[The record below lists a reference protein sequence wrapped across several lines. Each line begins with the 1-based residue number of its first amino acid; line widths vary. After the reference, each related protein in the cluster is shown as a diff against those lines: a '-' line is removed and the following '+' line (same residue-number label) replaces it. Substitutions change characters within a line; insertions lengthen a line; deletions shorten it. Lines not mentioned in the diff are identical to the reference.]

1 MIFRRWHTV
10 LLSVLLAGSLNTQA
24 QDAVNYSIS
33 GTVPAGVTTVFLN
46 TLRNEPID
54 TAQVDNGKFLLTGAM
69 QYNTFV
75 TLVDNGDDLPVNLLI
90 DGTPVEVNMER
101 SVLKG
106 SKLNE
111 RLNKA
116 DRQIIDLTIDYMQD
130 QMEYA
135 QVPQWKT
142 ELRDSLRRVM
152 TATYNKVVVEMK
164 NVIRAN
170 ADNVIPAL
178 YLSQIYNTLTID
190 ELKEYL
196 DERNAYASH
205 PLCVGA
211 WRMLNHHEKTN
222 IGTRFTDLA
231 EADTTGVVHQ
241 LSEYVG
247 KGNYVLI
254 DFWASWCAP
263 CMQEMDNVKAVYQ
276 KYHEKGF
283 EIIGLSFDRGRQ
295 PWVNAIQSHQLNW
308 IHLSDLKYWNSEA
321 SIVYGISSIP
331 ANILLDGNG
340 IIIATDLRGEDL
352 GRKMRQ
358 IYRF

>member
-1 MIFRRWHTV
+1 MIRLS
-10 LLSVLLAGSLNTQA
+10 LLFAWLMLSLVTLAQGEV
-24 QDAVNYSIS
+24 VNYAIS
-33 GTVPAGVTTVFLN
+33 GTVPVGVKSVFLSS
-46 TLRNEPID
+46 LRNEPID
-54 TAQVDNGKFLLTGAM
+54 TALVENGKFQFNGSLP
-69 QYNTFV
+69 QHTFV
-75 TLVDNGDDLPVNLLI
+75 TLSDDASNLPVNLLI
-90 DGTPVEVNMER
+90 DGTSVEVNMER
-101 SVLKG
+101 RSLKG

-116 DRQIIDLTIDYMQD
+116 DRQITDLTIDYMQD
-130 QMEYA
+130 QIEYA
-135 QVPQWKT
+135 QVRQWQT

-152 TATYNKVVVEMK
+152 NASYNKVVVEMK

-170 ADNVIPAL
+170 PDNVIPAL

-196 DERNAYASH
+196 DETHVYASH

-211 WRMLNHHEKTN
+211 WRTLNHYEKTN
-222 IGTRFTDLA
+222 IGTRFTDLV
-231 EADTTGVVHQ
+231 EADTAGVSHR

-263 CMQEMDNVKAVYQ
+263 CLLEMDNVKAVYQ

-283 EIIGLSFDRGRQ
+283 EIVGLSFDRGRQ
-295 PWVNAIQSHQLNW
+295 PWINAIVDHHLNW

-321 SIVYGISSIP
+321 SVVYGISSIP
-331 ANILLDGNG
+331 ANILVDGNG
-340 IIIATDLRGEDL
+340 IIVATDLRGEEL
-352 GRKMRQ
+352 SRKLRQ
-358 IYRF
+358 IFRY

>member
-1 MIFRRWHTV
+1 M
-10 LLSVLLAGSLNTQA
+10 LLSVLLFASAILAQA
-24 QDAVNYSIS
+24 QDAVIYTIS
-33 GTVPAGVTTVFLN
+33 GTVSDGIKCVYLSS
-46 TLRNEPID
+46 LRNEPID
-54 TAQVDNGKFLLTGAM
+54 TALVENGKFQFNGSLP
-69 QYNTFV
+69 QHTFV
-75 TLVDNGDDLPVNLLI
+75 TLSDDASNLPVNLLI
-90 DGTPVEVNMER
+90 DGTSVEVNMER
-101 SVLKG
+101 RSLKG

-116 DRQIIDLTIDYMQD
+116 DRQITDLTIDYMQD

-135 QVPQWKT
+135 QVRQWQT

-152 TATYNKVVVEMK
+152 NASYNKVVVEMK

-170 ADNVIPAL
+170 PDNVIPAL

-196 DERNAYASH
+196 DETHVYASH

-211 WRMLNHHEKTN
+211 WRTLNHYEKTN
-222 IGTRFTDLA
+222 IGTRFTDLV
-231 EADTTGVVHQ
+231 EADTAGVSHR

-263 CMQEMDNVKAVYQ
+263 CLLEMDNVKAVYQ

-283 EIIGLSFDRGRQ
+283 EIVGLSFDRGRQ
-295 PWVNAIQSHQLNW
+295 PWINAIVDHHLNW

-321 SIVYGISSIP
+321 SVVYGISSIP
-331 ANILLDGNG
+331 ANILVDGNG
-340 IIIATDLRGEDL
+340 IIVATDLRGEEL
-352 GRKMRQ
+352 SRKLRQ
-358 IYRF
+358 IFRY

>member
-1 MIFRRWHTV
+1 MNRCLLLIAWLMLSLVTV
-10 LLSVLLAGSLNTQA
+10 A
-24 QDAVNYSIS
+24 QDEVVNYTIS
-33 GTVPAGVTTVFLN
+33 GTVPTGVTTVFLHS
-46 TLRNEPID
+46 LRNEPID
-54 TAQVDNGKFLLTGAM
+54 TAHVDNGKFRFAGAL
-69 QYNTFV
+69 QRHTFV
-75 TLVDNGDDLPVNLLI
+75 TLSDNGTDLPVNLII
-90 DGTPVEVNMER
+90 DDTPLEVNMER

-111 RLNKA
+111 RLNKV
-116 DRQIIDLTIDYMQD
+116 DRQITDLTIDYMQD

-135 QVPQWKT
+135 QVRLGQT

-152 TATYNKVVVEMK
+152 TASYNKVVVEMK
-164 NVIRAN
+164 NVIRDN
-170 ADNVIPAL
+170 PDNVIPAL

-190 ELKEYL
+190 ELKDYL
-196 DERNAYASH
+196 DERHTYASH

-211 WRMLNHHEKTN
+211 WRMLNHYEKTN

-231 EADTTGVVHQ
+231 EADTAGVSHR

-283 EIIGLSFDRGRQ
+283 EIVGLSFDRARQ
-295 PWVNAIQSHQLNW
+295 SWINAIENHQLNW

-321 SIVYGISSIP
+321 SVVYGISSIP
-331 ANILLDGNG
+331 ANLLLDGDG
-340 IIIATDLRGEDL
+340 IIVATDLRGEEL
-352 GRKMRQ
+352 GRKLRQ

>member
-1 MIFRRWHTV
+1 M
-10 LLSVLLAGSLNTQA
+10 LLSVLLFASAILAQA
-24 QDAVNYSIS
+24 QDAVIYTIS
-33 GTVPAGVTTVFLN
+33 GTVSDGIKCVYLSS
-46 TLRNEPID
+46 LRNEPID
-54 TAQVDNGKFLLTGAM
+54 TALVENGKFQFNGSLP
-69 QYNTFV
+69 QHTFV
-75 TLVDNGDDLPVNLLI
+75 TLSDDASNLPVNLLI
-90 DGTPVEVNMER
+90 DGTSVEVNMER
-101 SVLKG
+101 RSLKG

-116 DRQIIDLTIDYMQD
+116 DRQITDLTIDYMQD
-130 QMEYA
+130 QIEYA
-135 QVPQWKT
+135 QVRQWQT

-152 TATYNKVVVEMK
+152 NASYNKVVVEMK

-170 ADNVIPAL
+170 PDNVIPAL

-196 DERNAYASH
+196 DETHVYASH

-211 WRMLNHHEKTN
+211 WRTLNHYEKTN
-222 IGTRFTDLA
+222 IGTRFTDLV
-231 EADTTGVVHQ
+231 EADTAGVSHR

-263 CMQEMDNVKAVYQ
+263 CLLEMDNVKAVYQ

-283 EIIGLSFDRGRQ
+283 EIVGLSFDRGRQ
-295 PWVNAIQSHQLNW
+295 PWINAIVDHHLDW

-321 SIVYGISSIP
+321 SVVYGISSIP
-331 ANILLDGNG
+331 ANILVDGNG
-340 IIIATDLRGEDL
+340 IIVATDLRGEEL
-352 GRKMRQ
+352 SRKLRQ
-358 IYRF
+358 IFRY

>member
-1 MIFRRWHTV
+1 MNRWLWLIGAL
-10 LLSVLLAGSLNTQA
+10 LLSLTTMA
-24 QDAVNYSIS
+24 QDEMVSYSIS
-33 GTVPAGVTTVFLN
+33 GTVPVGVTSVYLH

-54 TAQVDNGKFLLTGAM
+54 TAQVENGRFQFTGAL
-69 QYNTFV
+69 QQNTFV
-75 TLVDNGDDLPVNLLI
+75 TLVDNGTDLPVNMII
-90 DGTPVEVNMER
+90 DGIPVEVNMER
-101 SVLKG
+101 SVMKG

-116 DRQIIDLTIDYMQD
+116 DRQITDFTIDYMQD

-135 QVPQWKT
+135 QVGQGQI
-142 ELRDSLRRVM
+142 EVRDSLRRVM
-152 TATYNKVVVEMK
+152 TASYNKVVVEMK

-170 ADNVIPAL
+170 PDNVIPAL

-196 DERNAYASH
+196 NEDHAYAAH

-222 IGTRFTDLA
+222 IGTRFTDLV
-231 EADTTGVVHQ
+231 EADTAGVSHR

-263 CMQEMDNVKAVYQ
+263 CMLEMDNVKAVYQ

-283 EIIGLSFDRGRQ
+283 EIVGLSFDRGRQ
-295 PWVNAIQSHQLNW
+295 SWINAIVNHELNW

-321 SIVYGISSIP
+321 SVVYGISSIP

-340 IIIATDLRGEDL
+340 IIIATDLRGEEL

-358 IYRF
+358 IFRY

>member
-1 MIFRRWHTV
+1 MIRLSLFFAWL
-10 LLSVLLAGSLNTQA
+10 LLSLAVVA
-24 QDAVNYSIS
+24 QDELVDYSIS
-33 GTVPAGVTTVFLN
+33 GTVPLGVKSVFLSS
-46 TLRNEPID
+46 LRNEPID
-54 TAQVDNGKFLLTGAM
+54 TAAVENGKFLLKGTLPN
-69 QYNTFV
+69 YTFV
-75 TLVDNGDDLPVNLLI
+75 TLSDDGSDLPVNLLI
-90 DGTPVEVNMER
+90 DGTSVEVNMER

-116 DRQIIDLTIDYMQD
+116 DRQITDLTIDYMQN

-135 QVPQWKT
+135 QVGQWRA

-152 TATYNKVVVEMK
+152 NASYNKVVVEMK
-164 NVIRAN
+164 NVIRSN
-170 ADNVIPAL
+170 PDNVIPAL
-178 YLSQIYNTLTID
+178 YLSQIYNILTIE

-196 DERNAYASH
+196 DETHAYASH

-211 WRMLNHHEKTN
+211 WRTLNHHEKTN
-222 IGTRFTDLA
+222 IGTRFTDLI
-231 EADTTGVVHQ
+231 EADTAGVSHR

-247 KGNYVLI
+247 NGNYVLI

-263 CMQEMDNVKAVYQ
+263 CLLEMDNVKAVYQ

-283 EIIGLSFDRGRQ
+283 EIVGLSFDRGRQ
-295 PWVNAIQSHQLNW
+295 PWINAIVDHQLNW

-321 SIVYGISSIP
+321 SVVYGISSIP

-340 IIIATDLRGEDL
+340 IIVATDLRGEEL
-352 GRKMRQ
+352 LRKMRQ
-358 IYRF
+358 IFRY

>member
-1 MIFRRWHTV
+1 MIRLS
-10 LLSVLLAGSLNTQA
+10 LLFAWLMLSLVTLAQGEV
-24 QDAVNYSIS
+24 VNYIIS
-33 GTVPAGVTTVFLN
+33 GTVSDGIKCVYLSS
-46 TLRNEPID
+46 LRNEPID
-54 TAQVDNGKFLLTGAM
+54 TALVENGKFQFNGSLP
-69 QYNTFV
+69 QHTFV
-75 TLVDNGDDLPVNLLI
+75 TLSDDASNLPVNLLI
-90 DGTPVEVNMER
+90 DGTSVEVNMER
-101 SVLKG
+101 RSLKG

-116 DRQIIDLTIDYMQD
+116 DRLITDLTIDYMQD
-130 QMEYA
+130 QIEYA
-135 QVPQWKT
+135 QVRQWQT

-152 TATYNKVVVEMK
+152 NASYNKVVVEMK

-170 ADNVIPAL
+170 PDNVIPAL

-196 DERNAYASH
+196 DETHVYASH

-211 WRMLNHHEKTN
+211 WRTLNHYEKTN
-222 IGTRFTDLA
+222 IGTRFTDLV
-231 EADTTGVVHQ
+231 EADTAGVSHR

-263 CMQEMDNVKAVYQ
+263 CLLEMDNVKAVYQ

-283 EIIGLSFDRGRQ
+283 EIVGLSFDRVRQ
-295 PWVNAIQSHQLNW
+295 PWINAIVDHHLNW

-321 SIVYGISSIP
+321 SVVYGISSIP
-331 ANILLDGNG
+331 ANILVDGNG
-340 IIIATDLRGEDL
+340 IIVATDLRGEEL
-352 GRKMRQ
+352 SRKLRL
-358 IYRF
+358 IFRY

>member
-1 MIFRRWHTV
+1 MNRWFWLIGAL
-10 LLSVLLAGSLNTQA
+10 LLSLRTMA
-24 QDAVNYSIS
+24 QDEVVNYSIS
-33 GTVPAGVTTVFLN
+33 GTVPAGVTSVFLH

-54 TAQVDNGKFLLTGAM
+54 TAQVENGRFQFSGALRL
-69 QYNTFV
+69 NTFV
-75 TLVDNGDDLPVNLLI
+75 TLVDNGTDLPVNMII

-101 SVLKG
+101 SVMKG

-116 DRQIIDLTIDYMQD
+116 DRQITDLTIDYMQD

-135 QVPQWKT
+135 QVGQGQV

-152 TATYNKVVVEMK
+152 NASYNKVVVEMK

-170 ADNVIPAL
+170 SDNVIPAL

-190 ELKEYL
+190 ELKGYL
-196 DERNAYASH
+196 NEDHAYAAH

-222 IGTRFTDLA
+222 IGTRFTDLI
-231 EADTTGVVHQ
+231 EADTAGVSHR

-263 CMQEMDNVKAVYQ
+263 CMLEMDNVKAVYQ

-283 EIIGLSFDRGRQ
+283 EIVGLSFDRGRQ
-295 PWVNAIQSHQLNW
+295 SWINAIINHKLNW

-340 IIIATDLRGEDL
+340 IIIATDLRGEEL
-352 GRKMRQ
+352 SRKLRQ
-358 IYRF
+358 IYRY

>member
-1 MIFRRWHTV
+1 MIRLS
-10 LLSVLLAGSLNTQA
+10 LLFAWLMLSLVTLAQGEV
-24 QDAVNYSIS
+24 VNYIIS
-33 GTVPAGVTTVFLN
+33 GTVSDGIKCVYLSS
-46 TLRNEPID
+46 LRNEPID
-54 TAQVDNGKFLLTGAM
+54 TALVENGKFQFNGSLP
-69 QYNTFV
+69 QHTFV
-75 TLVDNGDDLPVNLLI
+75 TLSDDASNLPVNLLI
-90 DGTPVEVNMER
+90 DGTSVEVNMER
-101 SVLKG
+101 RSLKG

-116 DRQIIDLTIDYMQD
+116 DRQITDLTIDYMQD

-135 QVPQWKT
+135 QVRQWQT

-152 TATYNKVVVEMK
+152 NASYNKVVVEMK

-170 ADNVIPAL
+170 PDNVIPAL

-196 DERNAYASH
+196 DETHVYASH

-211 WRMLNHHEKTN
+211 WRTLNHYEKTN
-222 IGTRFTDLA
+222 IGTRFTDLV
-231 EADTTGVVHQ
+231 EADTAGVSHR

-247 KGNYVLI
+247 KSNYVLI

-263 CMQEMDNVKAVYQ
+263 CLLEMDNVKAVYQ

-283 EIIGLSFDRGRQ
+283 EIVGLSFDRGRQ
-295 PWVNAIQSHQLNW
+295 PWINAIVDHHLNW

-321 SIVYGISSIP
+321 SVVYGISSIP
-331 ANILLDGNG
+331 ANILVDGNG
-340 IIIATDLRGEDL
+340 IIVATDLRGEEL
-352 GRKMRQ
+352 SRKLRQ
-358 IYRF
+358 IFRY

>member
-1 MIFRRWHTV
+1 MTRLLLLIMGLV
-10 LLSVLLAGSLNTQA
+10 LGVPTMA
-24 QDAVNYSIS
+24 QDEIVSYAIS
-33 GTVPAGVTTVFLN
+33 GTVPTGVTSVYLQTV
-46 TLRNEPID
+46 RNEPID
-54 TAQVDNGKFLLTGAM
+54 TALVYNGRFQFKGALQRNAFVALTDNGT
-69 QYNTFV
+69 
-75 TLVDNGDDLPVNLLI
+75 DLPVNLII
-90 DGTPVEVNMER
+90 DDTPVEVNMER

-116 DRQIIDLTIDYMQD
+116 DRQITDLTIDYMQN
-130 QMEYA
+130 QMDYA
-135 QVPQWKT
+135 QVGVSQV

-152 TATYNKVVVEMK
+152 TASYNKVVVEMK

-196 DERNAYASH
+196 DERHVYAAH
-205 PLCVGA
+205 PLCLGA

-222 IGTRFTDLA
+222 IGSRFTDLV
-231 EADTTGVVHQ
+231 EADTLGVPHH
-241 LSEYVG
+241 LSEFVG

-263 CMQEMDNVKAVYQ
+263 CMQEMDYVKAVYE
-276 KYHEKGF
+276 KYHDKGF
-283 EIIGLSFDRGRQ
+283 EIVGLSFDRGRQ
-295 PWVNAIQSHQLNW
+295 SWVNAIVSHQLNW

-331 ANILLDGNG
+331 ANILLDENG
-340 IIIATDLRGEDL
+340 VIVATDLRGEEL

>member
-1 MIFRRWHTV
+1 MIRLS
-10 LLSVLLAGSLNTQA
+10 LLFAWLMLSLVTLAQGEV
-24 QDAVNYSIS
+24 VNYAIS
-33 GTVPAGVTTVFLN
+33 GTVPVGVKSVFLSS
-46 TLRNEPID
+46 LRNEPID
-54 TAQVDNGKFLLTGAM
+54 TALVENGKFQFNGFLPKH
-69 QYNTFV
+69 TFI
-75 TLVDNGDDLPVNLLI
+75 TLSDDGSDLPVSLLI
-90 DGTPVEVNMER
+90 DGTAVEVNMER

-106 SKLNE
+106 SMLNE

-116 DRQIIDLTIDYMQD
+116 DRQITDLTIDYMQD
-130 QMEYA
+130 QMEYS
-135 QVPQWKT
+135 QVGQWQT

-152 TATYNKVVVEMK
+152 NASYNKVVVEMK

-170 ADNVIPAL
+170 PDNVIPAL

-196 DERNAYASH
+196 DETHVYASH

-211 WRMLNHHEKTN
+211 WRTLNHYEKTN
-222 IGTRFTDLA
+222 IGTRFTDLV
-231 EADTTGVVHQ
+231 EADTAGVSHR

-263 CMQEMDNVKAVYQ
+263 CILEMENVKAVYQ

-283 EIIGLSFDRGRQ
+283 EIVGLSFDRGRQ
-295 PWVNAIQSHQLNW
+295 PWINAIVDHHLNW

-321 SIVYGISSIP
+321 SVVYGISSIP
-331 ANILLDGNG
+331 ANILVDGNG
-340 IIIATDLRGEDL
+340 IIVATDLRGEEL
-352 GRKMRQ
+352 SRKLRQ
-358 IYRF
+358 IFRY

>member
-1 MIFRRWHTV
+1 MIRLS
-10 LLSVLLAGSLNTQA
+10 LLFAWLMLSLVTLAQGEV
-24 QDAVNYSIS
+24 VNYTIS
-33 GTVPAGVTTVFLN
+33 GTVSDGIKCVYLSS
-46 TLRNEPID
+46 LRNEPID
-54 TAQVDNGKFLLTGAM
+54 TALVENGKFQFNGSLP
-69 QYNTFV
+69 QHTFV
-75 TLVDNGDDLPVNLLI
+75 TLSDDASNLPVNLLI
-90 DGTPVEVNMER
+90 DGTSVEVNMER
-101 SVLKG
+101 RSLKG

-116 DRQIIDLTIDYMQD
+116 DRQITDLTIDYMQD

-135 QVPQWKT
+135 QVRQWQT

-152 TATYNKVVVEMK
+152 NASYNKVVVEMK

-170 ADNVIPAL
+170 PDNVIPAL

-196 DERNAYASH
+196 DETHVYASH

-211 WRMLNHHEKTN
+211 WRTLNHYEKTN
-222 IGTRFTDLA
+222 IGTRFTDLV
-231 EADTTGVVHQ
+231 EADTAGVSHR

-263 CMQEMDNVKAVYQ
+263 CLLEMDNVKAVYQ

-283 EIIGLSFDRGRQ
+283 EIVGLSFDRVRQ
-295 PWVNAIQSHQLNW
+295 PWINAIVDHYLNW
-308 IHLSDLKYWNSEA
+308 IHLSDLKYW
-321 SIVYGISSIP
+321 
-331 ANILLDGNG
+331 
-340 IIIATDLRGEDL
+340 
-352 GRKMRQ
+352 
-358 IYRF
+358 

>member
-1 MIFRRWHTV
+1 MIFERWQIM
-10 LLSVLLAGSLNTQA
+10 LLSLLLSANAILA
-24 QDAVNYSIS
+24 QDAVIYTIS
-33 GTVPAGVTTVFLN
+33 GTVPLGVKSVFLSS
-46 TLRNEPID
+46 LRNEPID
-54 TAQVDNGKFLLTGAM
+54 TIAVENGKFLLKGSLPK
-69 QYNTFV
+69 YTFV
-75 TLVDNGDDLPVNLLI
+75 TLSDDGSDLPVNLLI
-90 DGTPVEVNMER
+90 DDTPVEVNMER

-116 DRQIIDLTIDYMQD
+116 DRLITELTIDYMQD

-135 QVPQWKT
+135 QVGQWRT

-152 TATYNKVVVEMK
+152 NASYNKVVVEMK

-170 ADNVIPAL
+170 PDNVIPAL

-196 DERNAYASH
+196 NETHAYASH
-205 PLCVGA
+205 PLCIGA
-211 WRMLNHHEKTN
+211 WRTLNHHEKTN
-222 IGTRFTDLA
+222 IGTRFTDLI
-231 EADTTGVVHQ
+231 EADTAGVSHR

-247 KGNYVLI
+247 NGNYVLI

-263 CMQEMDNVKAVYQ
+263 CLLEMDNVKAVYQ

-283 EIIGLSFDRGRQ
+283 EIVGLSFDRGRQ
-295 PWVNAIQSHQLNW
+295 PWVNAIVDHRLNW
-308 IHLSDLKYWNSEA
+308 IHLSALKYWNSEA
-321 SIVYGISSIP
+321 SVVYGISSIP

-340 IIIATDLRGEDL
+340 IIVATDLRGEEL
-352 GRKMRQ
+352 ARKMRQ
-358 IYRF
+358 IFRY

>member
-1 MIFRRWHTV
+1 M
-10 LLSVLLAGSLNTQA
+10 LLSVLLFASAILAQA
-24 QDAVNYSIS
+24 QDAVIYTIS
-33 GTVPAGVTTVFLN
+33 GTVSDGIKCVYLSS
-46 TLRNEPID
+46 LRNEPID
-54 TAQVDNGKFLLTGAM
+54 TALVENGKFQFNGSLP
-69 QYNTFV
+69 QHTFV
-75 TLVDNGDDLPVNLLI
+75 TLSDDASNLPVNLLI
-90 DGTPVEVNMER
+90 DGTSVEVNMER
-101 SVLKG
+101 RSLKG

-116 DRQIIDLTIDYMQD
+116 DRQITDLTIDYMQD

-135 QVPQWKT
+135 QVRQWQT

-152 TATYNKVVVEMK
+152 NASYNKVVVEMK

-170 ADNVIPAL
+170 PDNVIPAL

-196 DERNAYASH
+196 DETHVYASH

-211 WRMLNHHEKTN
+211 WRTLNHYEKTN
-222 IGTRFTDLA
+222 IGTRFTDLV
-231 EADTTGVVHQ
+231 EADTAGVSHR

-263 CMQEMDNVKAVYQ
+263 CLLEMDNVKAVYQ

-283 EIIGLSFDRGRQ
+283 EIVGLSFDRGRQ
-295 PWVNAIQSHQLNW
+295 PWINAIVDHHLNW

-321 SIVYGISSIP
+321 SVVYGISSIP
-331 ANILLDGNG
+331 ANILVDGNG
-340 IIIATDLRGEDL
+340 IIVATDLRGEEL
-352 GRKMRQ
+352 SRKLRH
-358 IYRF
+358 IFRY

>member
-1 MIFRRWHTV
+1 MARLS
-10 LLSVLLAGSLNTQA
+10 LLLLCLMLCLVSVA
-24 QDAVNYSIS
+24 QEQLVSYSIS

-46 TLRNEPID
+46 TPHNEPID
-54 TAQVDNGKFLLTGAM
+54 TAMVVNGKFQIAGSLLF
-69 QYNTFV
+69 NSFV
-75 TLVDNGDDLPVNLLI
+75 TLTDNGSDLPLNMLI

-111 RLNKA
+111 RLNKV
-116 DRQIIDLTIDYMQD
+116 DREISDLTIDYMQL
-130 QMEYA
+130 QMDYA
-135 QVPQWKT
+135 QVPQWQT
-142 ELRDSLRRVM
+142 VLRDSLRRVT
-152 TATYNKVVVEMK
+152 TAAFNKVVVEMK
-164 NVIRAN
+164 NVIRTN
-170 ADNVIPAL
+170 SDNVIPAL
-178 YLSQIYNTLTID
+178 YLSQIYNTLTVE

-196 DERNAYASH
+196 SEDHVYASH

-211 WRMLNHHEKTN
+211 WRTLNHYEKTN
-222 IGTRFTDLA
+222 IGTRYTDLVM
-231 EADTTGVVHQ
+231 ADTTGLKHQ

-263 CMQEMDNVKAVYQ
+263 CMLEMENVKAVYQ

-283 EIIGLSFDRGRQ
+283 EIVGLSFDRGRQ
-295 PWVNAIQSHQLNW
+295 PWVSAIAHHNLNW

-331 ANILLDGNG
+331 ANILVDGKG
-340 IIIATDLRGEDL
+340 FIVATDLRGQEL
-352 GRKMRQ
+352 SRKLRQ
-358 IYRF
+358 IYKY

>member
-1 MIFRRWHTV
+1 M
-10 LLSVLLAGSLNTQA
+10 LLSVLLFASAILAQA
-24 QDAVNYSIS
+24 QDAVIYTIS
-33 GTVPAGVTTVFLN
+33 GTVSDGIKCVYLSS
-46 TLRNEPID
+46 LRNEPID
-54 TAQVDNGKFLLTGAM
+54 TALVENGKFQFNGSLP
-69 QYNTFV
+69 QHTFV
-75 TLVDNGDDLPVNLLI
+75 TLSDDASNLPVNLLI
-90 DGTPVEVNMER
+90 DGTSVEVNMER
-101 SVLKG
+101 RSLKG

-116 DRQIIDLTIDYMQD
+116 DRQITDLTIDYMQD
-130 QMEYA
+130 QIEYA
-135 QVPQWKT
+135 QVRQWQT

-152 TATYNKVVVEMK
+152 NASYNKVVVEMK

-170 ADNVIPAL
+170 PDNVIPAL

-196 DERNAYASH
+196 DETHVYASH

-211 WRMLNHHEKTN
+211 WRTLNHYEKTN
-222 IGTRFTDLA
+222 IGTRFTDLV
-231 EADTTGVVHQ
+231 EADTAGVSHR

-263 CMQEMDNVKAVYQ
+263 CLLEMDNVKAVYQ

-283 EIIGLSFDRGRQ
+283 EIVGLSFDRGRQ
-295 PWVNAIQSHQLNW
+295 PWINAIVDHHLDW

-321 SIVYGISSIP
+321 SVVYGISSIP
-331 ANILLDGNG
+331 ANILVDGNG
-340 IIIATDLRGEDL
+340 IIVATDLRGEEL
-352 GRKMRQ
+352 IRKLRQ
-358 IYRF
+358 IFRY

>member
-1 MIFRRWHTV
+1 MIR
-10 LLSVLLAGSLNTQA
+10 LSLIFAWLILSLAALA
-24 QDAVNYSIS
+24 QDEVVNYAIS
-33 GTVPAGVTTVFLN
+33 GTVPVGVKSVFLSS
-46 TLRNEPID
+46 LRNEPID
-54 TAQVDNGKFLLTGAM
+54 TALVENGKFQFNGSLP
-69 QYNTFV
+69 QHTFV
-75 TLVDNGDDLPVNLLI
+75 TLSDDASNLPVNLLI
-90 DGTPVEVNMER
+90 DGTSVEVNMER
-101 SVLKG
+101 RSLKG

-116 DRQIIDLTIDYMQD
+116 DRQITDLTIDYMQD

-135 QVPQWKT
+135 QVRQWQT

-152 TATYNKVVVEMK
+152 NASYNKVVVEMK

-170 ADNVIPAL
+170 PDNVIPAL

-196 DERNAYASH
+196 DETHVYASH

-211 WRMLNHHEKTN
+211 WRTLNHYEKTN
-222 IGTRFTDLA
+222 IGTRFTDLV
-231 EADTTGVVHQ
+231 EADTAGVSHR

-263 CMQEMDNVKAVYQ
+263 CLLEMDNVKAVYQ

-283 EIIGLSFDRGRQ
+283 EIVGLSFDRGRQ
-295 PWVNAIQSHQLNW
+295 PWINAIVDHHLNW

-321 SIVYGISSIP
+321 SVVYGISSIP
-331 ANILLDGNG
+331 ANILVDGNG
-340 IIIATDLRGEDL
+340 IIVATDLRGEEL
-352 GRKMRQ
+352 SRKLRQ
-358 IYRF
+358 IFRY